1 MHIPGSFCVEY
12 IIAGGIGGLVGTLA
26 RCGYLELPKI
36 HDGRVYLGALSGII
50 FGAVAGCIG
59 DSNPV
64 NAFAWGTAGTVVVT
78 MIAANVEKNCKQLFE
93 PKNNNIPPDN

>member
-1 MHIPGSFCVEY
+1 MHIPGSFCIEY

-26 RCGYLELPKI
+26 RCGYLELPQI

-78 MIAANVEKNCKQLFE
+78 MIAANVERNCKQLFDS
-93 PKNNNIPPDN
+93 KNNNIPPGN